1 MKRSS
6 HIAVKLP
13 ANQVEA
19 AAKHYQ
25 TLLGLERAPREEPGI
40 HLVGPNFHLWID
52 HLEDETLVLQEFIAD
67 DPDAAKAAHIAAG
80 CEIFD
85 ESGYGFHVRD
95 PYGMHYHVWTK
106 KEEPG

>member
-6 HIAVKLP
+6 HVAIKLP
-13 ANQVEA
+13 ASQVQA
-19 AAKHYQ
+19 AAKHYR
-25 TLLGLERAPREEPGI
+25 TVLGLEVASREEPGV

-52 HLEDETLVLQEFIAD
+52 HLESETLVLQEFVAE
-67 DPDAAKAAHIAAG
+67 DAEEARLAHLAAG

-85 ESGYGFHVRD
+85 ESEFGFHVRD

-106 KEEPG
+106 VDEPG